1 MRLLDKTLVE
11 PSIEPRTLLRI
22 SRTSRPYNKRCRE
35 KSGHGCPEFSA
46 ETNSAVTE
54 T

>member
-1 MRLLDKTLVE
+1 MILAE
-11 PSIEPRTLLRI
+11 PSIERRKPLWT
-22 SRTSRPYNKRCRE
+22 SRTSRPYHKRCRE

-46 ETNSAVTE
+46 EINSAVTE